1 MRRSSP
7 PLLRLPGCAVRAGTR
22 RERERAPRWRCVA
35 AAAVG
40 FAATFTG
47 VGPAWAQVAGDLRLQ
62 DGSSATNGRLEV
74 YLGDDQGTF
83 QWGTVCDDDFDAAE
97 VRVVCRQLG
106 HSSVGTHSTN
116 LFNIAG
122 TEVPIWMDELQC
134 AGTETRLTDCPRSS
148 EPANCYHREDV
159 WVDCRPVIT
168 IEPVRYRAVEGEDA
182 LFLLSRST
190 RAEAKSSVP
199 SLEVAVSVTEDG
211 AMISGTPPTGVTLA
225 AGSTSATLTVSTVD
239 DQVLESN
246 SRVTARLTSAAGA
259 PYRVLFP
266 TTSMTVVDNDR
277 PTITGRVGPAREFG
291 AYEGDDLLFEL
302 TRRHG
307 NTTQELTV
315 DVKVTEY
322 PHTRVHTGVV
332 DPVLGMMMSLPA
344 PTSLTFAANVT
355 TARLTVATADDE
367 VVERD
372 VDIRLEIVNPA
383 DGRYY
388 WDWREISQIVRD
400 NDTPEISVYGDR
412 SKTYYEGDSPE
423 FHVMRTASVAQAL
436 TVPVWV
442 RDDGSMVS
450 RPTPVSATFAAGS
463 ASATVT
469 VATVDDEVAEP
480 DSNIAVIVTRP
491 ADRAGYLIRR
501 GWDNLAV
508 LDNDGTLTSHGD
520 VRLSGGRA
528 DHGRVEV
535 FVDGQ
540 WNAMCY
546 YGSGQGFDDR
556 EARVVCRQLGYDTGT
571 DPGPEGYFHTTPIG
585 PHYFCTGSE
594 ERLIDCPSHPEECF
608 VQVVAWATCQNLPG
622 VSVSFAQSSYTLV
635 EGRTV
640 AVPVALGEAAEA
652 ELVIPLT
659 ATAGGGAEAGVDY
672 TVSATALTF
681 AVGESEAA
689 VTVTAL
695 ADASSGSLAN
705 PNNEEGEHVTL
716 GLGALPDGYQAGTP
730 ATAVVQLAD
739 PLALLGE
746 NVEVSFGAASYQV
759 AEGESVAV
767 PVLLDLVPQREVVI
781 PLVAES
787 TDGAELGVDYT
798 LSAEAL
804 TFARGATAQTVTVT
818 ALADQVAGDNE
829 FVDLGFGTLPDEVVA
844 GSQATA
850 SVLIADSITVRFG
863 AAEYAVSEGESVGV
877 TVELSADPE
886 AQVVIPVTA
895 TGAGGAVAG
904 DYEVAATAVTFG
916 SGQTRRTV
924 TVMAVDDRVDDDGES
939 VELALGTVPDT
950 FAAGSPS
957 MATVSLVD
965 DDVRGLAAPAAVA
978 VLEGSSASYLVAL
991 ESEPTGTVRVSVTAD
1006 GEVTVSPDELEFTA
1020 AGWERGQLV
1029 TVTAAEDDDA
1039 LAETATVS
1047 HTASGA

>member
-1 MRRSSP
+1 MRGLSP
-7 PLLRLPGCAVRAGTR
+7 RLLRLPGCTVRAGAG
-22 RERERAPRWRCVA
+22 RERDRAPRWRRWRCVA

-40 FAATFTG
+40 FLAATLTG
-47 VGPAWAQVAGDLRLQ
+47 AGPAWAQVAGDLRLQ

-74 YLGDDQGTF
+74 YLSDDQGTF
-83 QWGTVCDDDFDAAE
+83 QWGTVCDDEFDAAE
-97 VRVVCRQLG
+97 VAVVCRQLG
-106 HSSVGTHSTN
+106 HSSVGTHFAN
-116 LFNIAG
+116 LLNIAG
-122 TEVPIWMDELQC
+122 TEVPVWMDELQC
-134 AGTETRLTDCPRSS
+134 AGTETRLTDCPRST
-148 EPANCYHREDV
+148 EPANCYHREDA

-168 IEPVRYRAVEGEDA
+168 IEPVRYRVVEGEDV

-190 RAEAKSSVP
+190 RAEAKSSAP

-211 AMISGTPPTGVTLA
+211 AMISGTPPTGVSFA

-239 DQVLESN
+239 DQALESN
-246 SRVTARLTSAAGA
+246 SRVTARLTAAAGS

-266 TTSMTVVDNDR
+266 ATSMTVVDNDR
-277 PTITGRVGPAREFG
+277 ATITGRVGPARELG

-307 NTTQELTV
+307 NTTQELAV

-355 TARLTVATADDE
+355 TARLTVATVDDE

-400 NDTPEISVYGDR
+400 NDTPEISVLGDR

-423 FHVMRTASVAQAL
+423 FHLTRTASAAQAL

-450 RPTPVSATFAAGS
+450 WPAPVSATFAAGS
-463 ASATVT
+463 ASTTVT
-469 VATVDDEVAEP
+469 VATVDDEVDEP
-480 DSNIAVIVTRP
+480 DSNIAVLVVEP

-535 FVDGQ
+535 FVDGE
-540 WNAMCY
+540 WNVDVLFRETVR
-546 YGSGQGFDDR
+546 GSTT
-556 EARVVCRQLGYDTGT
+556 EKPAIVCRQLGYDTGRSEV
-571 DPGPEGYFHTTPIG
+571 EGSYSHTTPIG
-585 PHYFCTGSE
+585 PHFVCTGSE

-608 VQVVAWATCQNLPG
+608 QEIVGRASCQNAPD

-659 ATAGGGAEAGVDY
+659 ATAGGGAEAELDY

-681 AVGESEAA
+681 AAGESEAA
-689 VTVTAL
+689 VTVAAL
-695 ADASSGSLAN
+695 ADSLT
-705 PNNEEGEHVTL
+705 EEGEHVTL
-716 GLGALPDGYQAGTP
+716 GLGALPEGYRAGTP

-746 NVEVSFGAASYQV
+746 NVKVSFGAASYQV

-781 PLVAES
+781 PLTAVS
-787 TDGAELGVDYT
+787 TDGAELPGWT
-798 LSAEAL
+798 
-804 TFARGATAQTVTVT
+804 
-818 ALADQVAGDNE
+818 
-829 FVDLGFGTLPDEVVA
+829 
-844 GSQATA
+844 
-850 SVLIADSITVRFG
+850 
-863 AAEYAVSEGESVGV
+863 
-877 TVELSADPE
+877 
-886 AQVVIPVTA
+886 
-895 TGAGGAVAG
+895 
-904 DYEVAATAVTFG
+904 
-916 SGQTRRTV
+916 TRCR
-924 TVMAVDDRVDDDGES
+924 RK
-939 VELALGTVPDT
+939 
-950 FAAGSPS
+950 
-957 MATVSLVD
+957 
-965 DDVRGLAAPAAVA
+965 R
-978 VLEGSSASYLVAL
+978 
-991 ESEPTGTVRVSVTAD
+991 
-1006 GEVTVSPDELEFTA
+1006 
-1020 AGWERGQLV
+1020 
-1029 TVTAAEDDDA
+1029 
-1039 LAETATVS
+1039 
-1047 HTASGA
+1047 

>member
-1 MRRSSP
+1 M
-7 PLLRLPGCAVRAGTR
+7 
-22 RERERAPRWRCVA
+22 
-35 AAAVG
+35 
-40 FAATFTG
+40 
-47 VGPAWAQVAGDLRLQ
+47 
-62 DGSSATNGRLEV
+62 
-74 YLGDDQGTF
+74 
-83 QWGTVCDDDFDAAE
+83 
-97 VRVVCRQLG
+97 
-106 HSSVGTHSTN
+106 
-116 LFNIAG
+116 
-122 TEVPIWMDELQC
+122 
-134 AGTETRLTDCPRSS
+134 
-148 EPANCYHREDV
+148 
-159 WVDCRPVIT
+159 
-168 IEPVRYRAVEGEDA
+168 
-182 LFLLSRST
+182 
-190 RAEAKSSVP
+190 
-199 SLEVAVSVTEDG
+199 
-211 AMISGTPPTGVTLA
+211 
-225 AGSTSATLTVSTVD
+225 
-239 DQVLESN
+239 
-246 SRVTARLTSAAGA
+246 
-259 PYRVLFP
+259 
-266 TTSMTVVDNDR
+266 
-277 PTITGRVGPAREFG
+277 
-291 AYEGDDLLFEL
+291 
-302 TRRHG
+302 
-307 NTTQELTV
+307 
-315 DVKVTEY
+315 
-322 PHTRVHTGVV
+322 
-332 DPVLGMMMSLPA
+332 
-344 PTSLTFAANVT
+344 
-355 TARLTVATADDE
+355 
-367 VVERD
+367 
-372 VDIRLEIVNPA
+372 
-383 DGRYY
+383 
-388 WDWREISQIVRD
+388 
-400 NDTPEISVYGDR
+400 YGDR
-412 SKTYYEGDSPE
+412 STTYHEGDSLE
-423 FHVMRTASVAQAL
+423 FHLTRTASVAQAL
-436 TVPVWV
+436 TVPVTV
-442 RDDGSMVS
+442 RDQGSMVS
-450 RPTPVSATFAAGS
+450 WPAPVSATFAAGS

-469 VATVDDEVAEP
+469 VATVDDDVAEP

-491 ADRAGYLIRR
+491 AERAGYLIRR
-501 GWDNLAV
+501 QWDNLAV

-520 VRLSGGRA
+520 VRLSGGSA
-528 DHGRVEV
+528 DYGRVEV
-535 FVDGQ
+535 FVDDQ

-571 DPGPEGYFHTTPIG
+571 DHGPAGYFHTTPIG

-608 VQVVAWATCQNLPG
+608 VQVVAWATCQNAPD

-659 ATAGGGAEAGVDY
+659 ATAGGGAEAGTDY
-672 TVSATALTF
+672 TVSAAALTF
-681 AVGESEAA
+681 GSGESVAA
-689 VTVTAL
+689 VTVTAV
-695 ADASSGSLAN
+695 ADSLT
-705 PNNEEGEHVTL
+705 EEGESVTL

-739 PLALLGE
+739 PLAPLGE
-746 NVEVSFGAASYQV
+746 NVKVSFGAASYQV
-759 AEGESVAV
+759 DEGRSVAV

-781 PLVAES
+781 PLLAVS

-804 TFARGATAQTVTVT
+804 TFARGVTAQTVTVT

-829 FVDLGFGTLPDEVVA
+829 FVELGFGTLPDEVVA

-916 SGQTRRTV
+916 SGQKRRTV

-939 VELALGTVPDT
+939 VELSLGTVPDT
-950 FAAGSPS
+950 FAAGSPGR
-957 MATVSLVD
+957 ATVSLVD

-1006 GEVTVSPDELEFTA
+1006 GGVTVSPDELEFTA

-1047 HTASGA
+1047 HTASGADYGGLAAAVAVSVVENDRPAVSIAALTGSAAEDAGPLRFAVSLSTASSETVTVRYATANGTATAGADYAARSGRLSFAPGSTGLTLEVALIDDAADEAEEETFTVTLSEAEHATLGIAQATGRIADNDDPAVEVSYAAAGYAVAEGGAVTVRVKLSAAPEREVVIPLAVTAAGGAGAGDFEVSAQRVTFAGDQSERTVQVTAVDDEVDDDGESVTLGFGALPEGVTAGRGPRRRWPWATTTSAG

>member
-1 MRRSSP
+1 MRGLSP
-7 PLLRLPGCAVRAGTR
+7 RLLRLPGCTVRAGAG
-22 RERERAPRWRCVA
+22 RERDRAPRWRRWRCVA

-40 FAATFTG
+40 FLAATLTG
-47 VGPAWAQVAGDLRLQ
+47 AGPAWAQVAGDLRLQ

-74 YLGDDQGTF
+74 YLSDDQGTF
-83 QWGTVCDDDFDAAE
+83 QWGTVCDDEFDAAE
-97 VRVVCRQLG
+97 VAVVCRQLG
-106 HSSVGTHSTN
+106 HSSVGTHFAN
-116 LFNIAG
+116 LLNIAG
-122 TEVPIWMDELQC
+122 TEVPVWMDELQC
-134 AGTETRLTDCPRSS
+134 AGTETRLTDCPRST
-148 EPANCYHREDV
+148 EPANCYHREDA

-168 IEPVRYRAVEGEDA
+168 IEPVRYRVVEGEDV

-190 RAEAKSSVP
+190 RAEAKSSAP

-211 AMISGTPPTGVTLA
+211 AMISGTPPTGVSFA

-239 DQVLESN
+239 DQALESN
-246 SRVTARLTSAAGA
+246 SRVTARLTAAAGS

-266 TTSMTVVDNDR
+266 ATSMTVVDNDR
-277 PTITGRVGPAREFG
+277 ATITGRVGPARELG

-307 NTTQELTV
+307 NTTQELAV

-355 TARLTVATADDE
+355 TARLTVATVDDE

-400 NDTPEISVYGDR
+400 NDTPEISVLGDR

-423 FHVMRTASVAQAL
+423 FHLTRTASAAQAL

-450 RPTPVSATFAAGS
+450 WPAPVSATFAAGS
-463 ASATVT
+463 ASTTVT
-469 VATVDDEVAEP
+469 VATVDDEVDEP
-480 DSNIAVIVTRP
+480 DSNIAVLVVEP

-535 FVDGQ
+535 FVDGE

-546 YGSGQGFDDR
+546 FGSGQGFDDR

-608 VQVVAWATCQNLPG
+608 VQVVAWASCQNAPD

-659 ATAGGGAEAGVDY
+659 ATAGGGAEAELDY

-681 AVGESEAA
+681 AAGESEAA
-689 VTVTAL
+689 VTVAAL
-695 ADASSGSLAN
+695 ADSLT
-705 PNNEEGEHVTL
+705 EEGEHVTL
-716 GLGALPDGYQAGTP
+716 GLGALPEGYRAGTP

-746 NVEVSFGAASYQV
+746 NVKVSFGAASYQV

-781 PLVAES
+781 PLTAVS
-787 TDGAELGVDYT
+787 TDGAEAGVDYT

-844 GSQATA
+844 GSRATA
-850 SVLIADSITVRFG
+850 TVLIADSITVRFG
-863 AAEYAVSEGESVGV
+863 AAEYAVAEGESVGV

-916 SGQTRRTV
+916 SGETRQTV

-939 VELALGTVPDT
+939 VELSLGTVPET
-950 FAAGSPS
+950 FAAGSPGR
-957 MATVSLVD
+957 ATVSLED

-978 VLEGSSASYLVAL
+978 VLEGGSASYLVAL
-991 ESEPTGTVRVSVTAD
+991 ESEPTGTVRVSVAS
-1006 GEVTVSPDELEFTA
+1006 GGGVTVSPEELEFVA
-1020 AGWERGQLV
+1020 ADWDTGQPV
-1029 TVTAAEDDDA
+1029 TVAAAEDD
-1039 LAETATVS
+1039 E
-1047 HTASGA
+1047 